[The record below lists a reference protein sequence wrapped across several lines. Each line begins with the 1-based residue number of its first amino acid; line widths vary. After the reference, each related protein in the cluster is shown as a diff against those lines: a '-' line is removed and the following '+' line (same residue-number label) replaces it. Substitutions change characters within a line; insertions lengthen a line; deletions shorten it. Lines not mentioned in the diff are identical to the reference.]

1 MSDKIENLTLKQLL
15 SALTPGQAWA
25 ALGVL
30 VTLVGGS
37 FGAGYTVA
45 DHMRQA
51 ELSAKDLK
59 AAQAEAKVE
68 GAEATARDKE
78 QALAKAEDASRF
90 LALYLRLELARAANA
105 PQDEFNAKRDAL
117 DQFIGELV
125 KDKRAR
131 LHKGAGEKTFVT
143 FPDGTSWPLP
153 SGSHMALES

>member
-1 MSDKIENLTLKQLL
+1 MSGKVENLTLKELIT
-15 SALTPGQAWA
+15 ALKPGQAWA

-30 VTLVGGS
+30 ITLVGGS
-37 FGAGYTVA
+37 FGIGYSLA
-45 DHMRQA
+45 DHLRQA

-68 GAEATARDKE
+68 AAEATARDRE

-90 LALYLRLELARAANA
+90 LALYLRLELARAAHA

-117 DQFIGELV
+117 DEFIKELV

-131 LHKGAGEKTFVT
+131 LHKGAGEKTLVA

-153 SGSHMALES
+153 GGSHMALGS